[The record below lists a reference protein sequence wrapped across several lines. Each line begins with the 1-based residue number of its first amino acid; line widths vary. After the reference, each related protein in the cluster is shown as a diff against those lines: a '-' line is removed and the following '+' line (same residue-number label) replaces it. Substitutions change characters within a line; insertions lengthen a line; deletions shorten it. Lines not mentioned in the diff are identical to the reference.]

1 MLREKKY
8 LSLKRKI
15 YYGLPQCQMETNVL
29 SGVIRMIRLKLLC
42 CSISF
47 VWILSCSYPMNVTP
61 LTLERN
67 NGTSLYSL
75 AKADILHAENLTSAN
90 PSSDTNEK
98 PAKSISSAAVP
109 SVNHPTNSSKGP
121 GAREDSSAEN
131 ARQVIHEKETEK
143 SAKARESNGQENLDA
158 ALDLLTQARG
168 LWEKGELD
176 DALALLDEA
185 YELILDVNGDPEW
198 SRQKDDLRFMI
209 SKLIVQIVASRHR
222 VTAGKQSE
230 IPLLMNADVEKEI
243 RSFQTIERAFFLR
256 SYHRSGLYLPVIL
269 KQLEEAGLPK
279 ELAWLPLVES
289 GFQVHVLSRARALGL
304 WQFIPSTGYKFD
316 LKRDRWIDERM
327 DVDKSTKAAIAYL
340 KELHGLF
347 GDWMTVLAAYNCG
360 EGRVLRVIS
369 KQHINYLDNFWDLYR
384 QLPHETARYVP
395 RFLATLHI
403 IKNPRKYG
411 MDLSENPDK
420 PTPYEVVKSGKCMR
434 LEDIAKHLSISKDV
448 MTYLN
453 SELRLQLTPER
464 EYDLKVPTGTAKK
477 YVSVS
482 DQIPKWEPP
491 RVSKRYIRHRVRRG
505 ETLGSLARRY
515 HVTRNE
521 IASANH
527 ISMKRALRVGQRIR
541 VPVDDY
547 GPALAKTKGK
557 KYKKVKASAVEAGKV
572 LKYKV
577 RKGDTLQ
584 SIAARSNTSVAEIR
598 ELNGIKGNK
607 ILVNQVIRIKGRP
620 VAKAETAVAR

>member
-1 MLREKKY
+1 MLREKKC
-8 LSLKRKI
+8 LSLRRKI
-15 YYGLPQCQMETNVL
+15 YYGLSQYRMEINVF
-29 SGVIRMIRLKLLC
+29 SGVIRMIQLKLLC
-42 CSISF
+42 CTLSF
-47 VWILSCSYPMNVTP
+47 MWILSCSYPINVTP
-61 LTLERN
+61 VTLESN
-67 NGTSLYSL
+67 NRTSLYRL
-75 AKADILHAENLTSAN
+75 AKADVLHAENFTSAN
-90 PSSDTNEK
+90 SSSDTLEK
-98 PAKSISSAAVP
+98 HAKPLSAAADP
-109 SVNHPTNSSKGP
+109 SVDNPVNLSP
-121 GAREDSSAEN
+121 GSEAGDDPSAEN
-131 ARQVIHEKETEK
+131 VRQGRNEKETEK
-143 SAKARESNGQENLDA
+143 NDKSRESNGQETLDA
-158 ALDLLTQARG
+158 ALDLLTQARS

-176 DALALLDEA
+176 DALASLDES
-185 YELILDVNGDPEW
+185 YELILEVNGDPEL

-222 VTAGKQSE
+222 VTEGKQSE
-230 IPLLMNADVEKEI
+230 IPLVMNADVEKEI
-243 RSFQTIERAFFLR
+243 RSFQTVERGFFLR

-269 KQLEEAGLPK
+269 KQLKEAGLPK

-304 WQFIPSTGYKFD
+304 WQFIPSTGYKFE

-327 DVDKSTKAAIAYL
+327 DVEKSTKAAIAYL
-340 KELHGLF
+340 KELHELF

-369 KQHINYLDNFWDLYR
+369 KQHTNYLDHFWDLYR

-411 MDLSENPDK
+411 MDLLENPDK
-420 PTPYEVVKSGKCMR
+420 PVPYEVVKSGKCMR

-453 SELRLQLTPER
+453 SELRLQLTPEQ
-464 EYDLKVPTGTAKK
+464 EYNLKVPMGTAKK
-477 YVSVS
+477 YISVS
-482 DQIPKWEPP
+482 DQIPKWETP

-515 HVTRNE
+515 HVTRHE

-527 ISMKRALRVGQRIR
+527 ISAKRALRVGQRIR
-541 VPVDDY
+541 IPIDDY
-547 GPALAKTKGK
+547 RSAVAKVKGK
-557 KYKKVKASAVEAGKV
+557 KSKKEKASAAEAGKV
-572 LKYKV
+572 LRYKV

-584 SIAARSNTSVAEIR
+584 SIAARSHTSVAAIR
-598 ELNGIKGNK
+598 ELNGIKGSK
-607 ILVNQVIRIKGRP
+607 IRVNQVIKIKGRP
-620 VAKAETAVAR
+620 MAKAEPVAAR

>member
-1 MLREKKY
+1 MH
-8 LSLKRKI
+8 
-15 YYGLPQCQMETNVL
+15 
-29 SGVIRMIRLKLLC
+29 
-42 CSISF
+42 
-47 VWILSCSYPMNVTP
+47 VTP
-61 LTLERN
+61 VTLESN
-67 NGTSLYSL
+67 NRTSLYRL
-75 AKADILHAENLTSAN
+75 AKADVLHAENFTSAN
-90 PSSDTNEK
+90 SSSDTLEK
-98 PAKSISSAAVP
+98 HAKPLSAAAVP
-109 SVNHPTNSSKGP
+109 SVDNPANLSPGP
-121 GAREDSSAEN
+121 VAGEDPSAEN
-131 ARQVIHEKETEK
+131 ARQGRNEKETEK
-143 SAKARESNGQENLDA
+143 NDKARESNGQETLDA
-158 ALDLLTQARG
+158 ALDLLTQARS

-176 DALALLDEA
+176 DALASLDES
-185 YELILDVNGDPEW
+185 YELILEVNGDPEL

-222 VTAGKQSE
+222 VTEGKQSE
-230 IPLLMNADVEKEI
+230 IPLVMNADVEKEI
-243 RSFQTIERAFFLR
+243 HSFQTVERGFFLR

-269 KQLEEAGLPK
+269 KQLKEAGLPK

-304 WQFIPSTGYKFD
+304 WQFIPSTGYKFE

-327 DVDKSTKAAIAYL
+327 DVEKSTKAAIAYL
-340 KELHGLF
+340 KELHELF

-369 KQHINYLDNFWDLYR
+369 KQHTNYLDHFWDLYR

-420 PTPYEVVKSGKCMR
+420 PVPYEVVKSGKCMR

-448 MTYLN
+448 MTCLN
-453 SELRLQLTPER
+453 SELRLQLTPEQ

-515 HVTRNE
+515 HVTRHE

-527 ISMKRALRVGQRIR
+527 ISAKRALRVGQRIR
-541 VPVDDY
+541 IPIDDY
-547 GPALAKTKGK
+547 RAAVAKVKGK
-557 KYKKVKASAVEAGKV
+557 KSKKEKASAVEAGKV
-572 LKYKV
+572 LRYKV

-584 SIAARSNTSVAEIR
+584 SIAARSRTSVAEIR
-598 ELNGIKGNK
+598 ELNGIKGSK
-607 ILVNQVIRIKGRP
+607 IRVNQVIKIKGRP
-620 VAKAETAVAR
+620 MAKAESVDAR

>member
-1 MLREKKY
+1 
-8 LSLKRKI
+8 
-15 YYGLPQCQMETNVL
+15 
-29 SGVIRMIRLKLLC
+29 MIRLKLLY
-42 CSISF
+42 CSFSF
-47 VWILSCSYPMNVTP
+47 IWILSCSYPMNVTP
-61 LTLERN
+61 GTLERS
-67 NGTSLYSL
+67 NGTSLYRL
-75 AKADILHAENLTSAN
+75 AKADILYAENSTSTN
-90 PSSDTNEK
+90 SSNSTIEK
-98 PAKSISSAAVP
+98 PAKSISATVEP
-109 SVNHPTNSSKGP
+109 SVNKPANSSP
-121 GAREDSSAEN
+121 GQGTGEDSSAEKP
-131 ARQVIHEKETEK
+131 RQAKKEKEAEK
-143 SAKARESNGQENLDA
+143 SEKVQEGNGQETLDT
-158 ALDLLTQARG
+158 ALYLLTQARS
-168 LWEKGELD
+168 LWEKSELD
-176 DALALLDEA
+176 DALASLDEA
-185 YELILDVNGDPEW
+185 YALILDVNGDPEL

-222 VTAGKQSE
+222 VAAGKQSE
-230 IPLLMNADVEKEI
+230 IPLLVNADVEKEI
-243 RSFQTIERAFFLR
+243 RSFQTVERGFFLR
-256 SYHRSGLYLPVIL
+256 SYHRSGLYLPTIL

-360 EGRVLRVIS
+360 EGRVLRLIS

-464 EYDLKVPTGTAKK
+464 EYALKVPTGTGKK

-491 RVSKRYIRHRVRRG
+491 RVSSKRFIRHRVRRG

-515 HVTRNE
+515 NVTRHQ
-521 IASANH
+521 IASANRM
-527 ISMKRALRVGQRIR
+527 STKRSLRVGQRIKI
-541 VPVDDY
+541 PVDDY
-547 GPALAKTKGK
+547 RPAVAKVKGK
-557 KYKKVKASAVEAGKV
+557 KTKKAKAGAVEAGKV

-584 SIAARSNTSVAEIR
+584 SIAARSHTSVAEIR
-598 ELNGIKGNK
+598 QLNGIKGSK
-607 ILVNQVIRIKGRP
+607 IRVNQVIKIKGRP
-620 VAKAETAVAR
+620 MAKAE